1 MTPEIDPENA
11 DLFDGREN
19 GSLHIYLARNPETWH
34 EDKFDMR
41 LDFHADDWFAL
52 FVTALGVPLSEFDG
66 RPREWR
72 EARIRQVIPEYPAL
86 ALISDTYVELL
97 FMPDHVLQLRS
108 ECSQVKLRS
117 TPPGAVRALR
127 KLIYAC
133 DEATK
138 RGFSLL
144 LIGD

>member
-66 RPREWR
+66 
-72 EARIRQVIPEYPAL
+72 
-86 ALISDTYVELL
+86 
-97 FMPDHVLQLRS
+97 
-108 ECSQVKLRS
+108 
-117 TPPGAVRALR
+117 
-127 KLIYAC
+127 
-133 DEATK
+133 
-138 RGFSLL
+138 
-144 LIGD
+144 